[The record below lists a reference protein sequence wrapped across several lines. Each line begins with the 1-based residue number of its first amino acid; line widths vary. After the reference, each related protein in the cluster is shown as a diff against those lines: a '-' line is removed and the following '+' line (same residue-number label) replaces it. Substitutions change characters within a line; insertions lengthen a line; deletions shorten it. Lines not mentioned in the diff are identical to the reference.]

1 MRVSFWGRG
10 VSALVALVTLGSL
23 IRWYTLDLSA
33 GAALPHDV
41 MKPTAIVAL
50 LLLAVA
56 LALSNRPAVATT
68 LGAVV
73 TLIGVLTLAEYAS
86 GLGLGVD
93 VLLPG
98 LRLGDTPPRMA
109 IGTALALVLLGLAFC
124 LRGVAGAAVTAGFAV
139 LTLLLVL
146 LTILSA
152 AYGVSAVS
160 DAGRPLN
167 ISTLS
172 VLCVSA
178 IAAAILVE
186 RPDIGL
192 VALVRDDRSAGR
204 LLRSGLPVIVL
215 GPFFLGWLRLW
226 AQRKGWFDTD
236 LGTAL
241 LVASTIGLVL
251 GIAWMAAVQ
260 LRALDIQRDGAF
272 DALAVANATLENAV
286 HDRTRE
292 LARTAERLHALIRIA
307 PVGIV
312 QFDAH
317 GRVVTTN
324 EQWMRMTGLSVEA
337 ARGDGWGRN
346 IHADDAERVID
357 AWRTTIA
364 DGVAFEST
372 FRFQTVIGE
381 PKWVQASATRILDAT
396 GITGYLLSVT
406 DVTAVRAAEARV
418 EHLAYHDPLTDLPNR
433 LLLLDRL
440 DQALLFAARTH
451 RGVGVL
457 FIDLDRFKVVN
468 DSLGHHAGDAVLA
481 QIAVRLRAAV
491 RASDTVARIGGDEFV
506 VLCPDIGTAAEARQI
521 AQAVQAAV
529 AQPIAI
535 GDQTALVDTSIG
547 IAFSLGA
554 EDAETMLRHADQAMY
569 LAKEQGRARYEVFND
584 DLRGRIRRRVDT
596 EIGLRTAVARG
607 EIETWYQPII
617 DLQNPRV
624 AAAEAL
630 ARWRR
635 PGIGIVAPGDFIPI
649 AEETGLIKDIGR
661 TVLQQA
667 CSAATSLRPDQ
678 AVSVNVSARQ
688 FVRSDFGSV
697 VRRALLESGLA
708 PGQLWLELTESA
720 VIDVMD
726 SATRTF
732 DELRDL
738 GVRLAIDDFGT
749 GYSSFAQL
757 RSLEV
762 DLLKIDMTFINDL
775 VSSDRDQSIVRGILH
790 LADSLGLDVV
800 AEGIETSEQYE
811 ILRDMGCRYGQG
823 YLFARPQPDISGAA
837 LGPDLIG
844 RVEPAPS
851 TP

>member
-1 MRVSFWGRG
+1 MRVSRDSRV
-10 VSALVALVTLGSL
+10 VSALVALVTLFSL
-23 IRWYTLDLSA
+23 VRWYMLDLST

-41 MKPTAIVAL
+41 MKPTTIVGL
-50 LLLAVA
+50 LVLAVA
-56 LALSNRPAVATT
+56 LALADRPAVATA
-68 LGAVV
+68 LGAVATV
-73 TLIGVLTLAEYAS
+73 IGGLTLAEYVS
-86 GLGLGVD
+86 GVGLGVD

-98 LRLGDTPPRMA
+98 LRLGGSPPRMA
-109 IGTALALVLLGLAFC
+109 IGTALSLVLLGLAFC

-160 DAGRPLN
+160 DPGRPLN
-167 ISTLS
+167 ISTLA
-172 VLCVSA
+172 VLCVGA
-178 IAAAILVE
+178 IAAAILYE

-192 VALVRDDRSAGR
+192 VGLVRDRRSAGR
-204 LLRSGLPVIVL
+204 LLRSGLPIIIL

-226 AQRKGWFDTD
+226 AQREGWFDAE
-236 LGTAL
+236 LGNAL
-241 LVASTIGLVL
+241 LVSSTIGLVL
-251 GIAWMAAVQ
+251 GVAWIAAGR

-272 DALAVANATLENAV
+272 DALAVANATLESAV

-312 QFDAH
+312 QFDA
-317 GRVVTTN
+317 GGGVVTTN

-337 ARGDGWGRN
+337 SRGDGWGRN

-357 AWRTTIA
+357 AWRTTVA
-364 DGVAFEST
+364 SGAAFEST
-372 FRFQTVIGE
+372 FRFQTLTGE
-381 PKWVQASATRILDAT
+381 AKWVQASATRILDTT
-396 GITGYLLSVT
+396 GVTGYLLSVT

-418 EHLAYHDPLTDLPNR
+418 EHLAFHDPLTDLPNR

-440 DQALLFAARTH
+440 DQALLFAARAH
-451 RGVGVL
+451 RGVGLL

-506 VLCPDIGTAAEARQI
+506 VLCPDIGTGAEARRI
-521 AQAVQAAV
+521 AKAVQAAV
-529 AQPIAI
+529 SLPIEI
-535 GDQTALVDTSIG
+535 GDQTAMVDTSIG
-547 IAFSLGA
+547 IAVSTGT
-554 EDAETMLRHADQAMY
+554 EDAETLLRQADQAMY
-569 LAKEQGRARYEVFND
+569 LAKDQGRARYEVFND

-596 EIGLRTAVARG
+596 EIGLRTAVGRS
-607 EIETWYQPII
+607 EIETWYQPIV

-635 PGIGIVAPGDFIPI
+635 PEIGIVAPGDFIAI
-649 AEETGLIKDIGR
+649 AEETGLIRDIGR
-661 TVLQQA
+661 AVLRQA
-667 CSAATSLRPDQ
+667 CSAATSLDADQ

-688 FVRSDFGSV
+688 FVRSDFGTV
-697 VRRALLESGLA
+697 VRRALLETGLA

-762 DLLKIDMTFINDL
+762 DLLKIDMTFIDNL
-775 VSSDRDQSIVRGILH
+775 VSSDRDQAIVRGILH

-800 AEGIETSEQYE
+800 AEGIETSEQLE
-811 ILRDMGCRYGQG
+811 LLRDMGCRYGQG
-823 YLFARPQPDISGAA
+823 YLFARPQPDISVAV
-837 LGPDLIG
+837 L
-844 RVEPAPS
+844 VH
-851 TP
+851 